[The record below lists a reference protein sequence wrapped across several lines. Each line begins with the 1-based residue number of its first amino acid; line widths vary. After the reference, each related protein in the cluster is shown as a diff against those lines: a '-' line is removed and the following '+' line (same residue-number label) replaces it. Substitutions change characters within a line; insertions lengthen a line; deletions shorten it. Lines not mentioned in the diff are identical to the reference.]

1 MSGDNLTQIPAPVIS
16 IQCDWDEV
24 VR

>member
-1 MSGDNLTQIPAPVIS
+1 MSGDNLSPAPAIS